1 MAAVRLASAAACVA
15 LSLLVG
21 CSGGLRAKFPT
32 EDEVRGK
39 LRKGMTADEVLATFG
54 QPAGLQPV
62 DLNLGGKVHYVA
74 PPATR
79 VKPGAGYAGF
89 TVYFDRGKV
98 WDWDV
103 ILLNPSYEHRLL
115 PAGARSWPVRIV
127 VVVLVS
133 VGLFFGVRF
142 ARRRWS
148 GRNEMLRAYA
158 AREIPTRQ
166 LPPEFRFITA
176 DATLQSVI
184 DEAGPYSRVVRLPI
198 KNGGA
203 ESEITAFEYELPN
216 GAALL
221 VMPEPPF
228 QPESRLRAVVYRRAR
243 GDLPI

>member
-1 MAAVRLASAAACVA
+1 MTATRLTAASLCAA

-32 EDEVRGK
+32 EEEVRGR

-62 DLNLGGKVHYVA
+62 DVNMGGKVHYVA

-89 TVYFDRGKV
+89 TVYFDRGRV

-103 ILLNPSYEHRLL
+103 IVLNPSYEHRLFA
-115 PAGARSWPVRIV
+115 AGARSWPLRVAA
-127 VVVLVS
+127 VVLVS
-133 VGLFFGVRF
+133 IALFFGVRF
-142 ARRRWS
+142 ARGRWS
-148 GRNEMLRAYA
+148 GRNELLRAYA

-176 DATLQSVI
+176 DLTLQAVI

-198 KNGGA
+198 KGGGG
-203 ESEITAFEYELPN
+203 ESEISAYEYELPN

-221 VMPEPPF
+221 VMPEPPA

-243 GDLPI
+243 GDLPM